1 MRRGGSSSSSSSAA
15 ANGGGGGG
23 LAITER
29 QKPAPSRVVA
39 LFQMLAKRKLFSS
52 SSSKKTKLLAPAR
65 EQRFFSPGRPPGGG
79 GDGGEKTP
87 VAKKR
92 PLLLDSADYA
102 RRKSESHDTNRL
114 PPPTQDSNSSEMC
127 TPGVVARL
135 MGLSSMPAISH
146 ERSARATD
154 SSASD
159 VDGHRNECSQSLPGS
174 SGSMSS
180 LHQRQQKPGQVMD
193 EWHENTGKFS
203 ADSQALWSGRHQ
215 NHKVASPLKSP
226 RSISSRNKAR
236 LIEAAARVLEPGL
249 QSRNRHR
256 AQRHARLEYPCNG
269 DGVATTAVAVV
280 CNLPDQFSRD
290 TRDVDAPTSDACNI
304 GATSLY
310 NSTSGQWSEQNC
322 KKIAADR
329 KPKQNVP
336 WQGQPAGN
344 IKVLAAS
351 SSSEKARVKESD
363 EMIFNAT
370 AGKHQDV
377 RKVEPRNVS
386 RGNVASGPLKQNNL
400 KQNALPTVSR
410 TEDPQHMN
418 QRQKH
423 RSGEQ
428 YVASTGKDFVSLNK
442 SMNSSTS
449 LRPKGKAMDEIRLPR
464 SNAQL
469 KNLSTKGHR
478 TSGLRSDSSNKPK
491 PRSASPKAMEKDM
504 VIAKGAGLVS
514 EKPKTASANYARN
527 DLLRPVEPRNASR
540 CNDSDIVS
548 FTFSS
553 PMKAIPSSLPSKN
566 NSAVLGSANG
576 PKRNSHRD
584 SQNICSEK
592 ELVYREK
599 LQGPSSTETAESVC
613 FNRDELKNRDIHG
626 NRVRVTSSWSEQ
638 ASDVPVLQ
646 RSSSEEL
653 LRELDSLMHVF
664 GELPNSVELRETHKK
679 LEANGKANDT
689 SRSVPGGNRQRGRLR
704 PTYSDENCTFGNSN
718 YTKESQ
724 LEDRRL
730 SETCAPPS
738 SARDATTERN
748 AGRAEPNP
756 GQHGARRLA
765 PAVQGSKPAHAGPGE
780 VTSTVDLLL
789 TSVCS
794 SGVQNSKEAF
804 LQRTSESVLATLTPR
819 SSGNNNS
826 RPKATGANPLRSLA
840 VGLVTE
846 CLESMSTQLCDSGFM
861 SFTRLAV
868 TIRTEQRLSAEVW
881 REAARRGTMAGQAL
895 DDLAAGDVERAVA
908 AGVARE
914 AFRIGALI
922 ERDLVQELVHE
933 VGQDMLRAA
942 AVNL

>member
-1 MRRGGSSSSSSSAA
+1 MRRGGSSSSA
-15 ANGGGGGG
+15 ANAGGGGGGG
-23 LAITER
+23 LAIAER
-29 QKPAPSRVVA
+29 QKPAPSRVAA
-39 LFQMLAKRKLFSS
+39 LFQMLARRKLFSS
-52 SSSKKTKLLAPAR
+52 SSSKKTKLLAPVR
-65 EQRFFSPGRPPGGG
+65 EQRFLSPGRPPDAGAGA
-79 GDGGEKTP
+79 GEKTP

-102 RRKSESHDTNRL
+102 RSKSESHGTSRL
-114 PPPTQDSNSSEMC
+114 PPPSQDSNSSEMC
-127 TPGVVARL
+127 NPGVVARL

-146 ERSARATD
+146 ERSARAAD
-154 SSASD
+154 SCEPEVA
-159 VDGHRNECSQSLPGS
+159 GHRNEHSQGLPGS
-174 SGSMSS
+174 SGSMAAS
-180 LHQRQQKPGQVMD
+180 HQKPGQVMD
-193 EWHENTGKFS
+193 GWHDNAGKFS

-215 NHKVASPLKSP
+215 SHKVASPLKSP

-256 AQRHARLEYPCNG
+256 NQRHARLEYPCNG
-269 DGVATTAVAVV
+269 DGVATTAAPAAAIH
-280 CNLPDQFSRD
+280 NSPDQFSREMG
-290 TRDVDAPTSDACNI
+290 DVDAPMS
-304 GATSLY
+304 GAGNVGAASLH
-310 NSTSGQWSEQNC
+310 NSAPRQWSEEKC

-329 KPKQNVP
+329 KPNQNVP
-336 WQGQPAGN
+336 WQGQPGGN
-344 IKVLAAS
+344 IKVLPVS
-351 SSSEKARVKESD
+351 NSSEKARVKESD
-363 EMIFNAT
+363 AVIFNAT
-370 AGKHQDV
+370 ADTYQDA
-377 RKVEPRNVS
+377 RKVQPRSVS

-400 KQNALPTVSR
+400 KQNALPTVPR
-410 TEDPQHMN
+410 TEDPQHMI

-428 YVASTGKDFVSLNK
+428 SASSTGKDFVSLNK
-442 SMNSSTS
+442 SMNSSAS
-449 LRPKGKAMDEIRLPR
+449 LRSKGKVMDEIRLPR
-464 SNAQL
+464 SNAQN

-491 PRSASPKAMEKDM
+491 PRTASPKAMEKDM
-504 VIAKGAGLVS
+504 IIAKGAGLVS
-514 EKPKTASANYARN
+514 EKPKTASANHARN

-553 PMKAIPSSLPSKN
+553 PMKATPTSLPSKN
-566 NSAVLGSANG
+566 TGAVLGSANG

-584 SQNICSEK
+584 CQSISSER
-592 ELVYREK
+592 ELGFREK
-599 LQGPSSTETAESVC
+599 LRGTSSMDGAESVW
-613 FNRDELKNRDIHG
+613 FNRDELKNRDIPG
-626 NRVRVTSSWSEQ
+626 SRGRVTASWSEK
-638 ASDVPVLQ
+638 ASDVPVLR

-679 LEANGKANDT
+679 PEPNRKANDT

-704 PTYSDENCTFGNSN
+704 PTYADENCTSGNSN
-718 YTKESQ
+718 YTKEAQ

-748 AGRAEPNP
+748 VRRAEPNS
-756 GQHGARRLA
+756 GQHGAHRLA
-765 PAVQGSKPAHAGPGE
+765 PAVQGSKPAPPARE

-789 TSVCS
+789 TSACS
-794 SGVQNSKEAF
+794 SGLRNSKEAF
-804 LQRTSESVLATLTPR
+804 LLRTSESVLATLTPR

-826 RPKATGANPLRSLA
+826 RPKASGANPLRSLA
-840 VGLVTE
+840 SDLVTE
-846 CLESMSTQLCDSGFM
+846 CLDSMCAELCDSGYTQ
-861 SFTRLAV
+861 FTRLAA
-868 TIRTEQRLSAEVW
+868 TARTEQRLAVEVR
-881 REAARRGTMAGQAL
+881 REAARRGDMAGQDL
-895 DDLAAGDVERAVA
+895 GDLAAGDVERAAA

-922 ERDLVQELVHE
+922 ERDLVHELVHE
-933 VGQDMLRAA
+933 VGLDMLRAA